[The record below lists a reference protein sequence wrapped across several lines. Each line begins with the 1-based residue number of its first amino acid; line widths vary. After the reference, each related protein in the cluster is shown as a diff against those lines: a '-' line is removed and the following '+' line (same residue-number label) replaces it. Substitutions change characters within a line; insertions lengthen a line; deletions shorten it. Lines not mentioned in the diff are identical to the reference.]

1 MSIKVSILSRIKGLF
16 NKNTG
21 TSISQY
27 KCENNISEVYE
38 TKTYGVD
45 EHLYV
50 NKLYLTGKSTME
62 EIVPNIEGYIFY
74 KIVDHA
80 GYEVDDVAT
89 YQGEVYIM
97 YSNIEI
103 VEARVDEFRV
113 PGGLIASRYIGTS
126 LAKVTKKK

>member
-1 MSIKVSILSRIKGLF
+1 MGIKVSILSRIKDLF

-27 KCENNISEVYE
+27 KSENNVSEVYV

-80 GYEVDDVAT
+80 GYEVDDVTT

-103 VEARVDEFRV
+103 VEARVDEFKV
-113 PGGLIASRYIGTS
+113 PGGITGSRYIG
-126 LAKVTKKK
+126 KVKNKKNIKK